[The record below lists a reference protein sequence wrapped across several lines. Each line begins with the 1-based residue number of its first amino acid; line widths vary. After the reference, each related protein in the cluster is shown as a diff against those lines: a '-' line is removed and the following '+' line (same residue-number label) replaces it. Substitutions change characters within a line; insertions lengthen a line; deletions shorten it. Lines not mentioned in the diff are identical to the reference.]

1 VELHLTTTS
10 PVSRL
15 SPVTPATPARA
26 TDLMSGPPIS
36 VGPDATLGTVRQ
48 VLTGHGVQHV
58 LVVEDSVLRGV
69 VSDREVL
76 RALSPYL
83 DTASE
88 QARDLQTLRRPVHQV
103 MDHHPVTVRPEAD
116 LDEVARL
123 FTTHRLTWLP
133 VVEPSGHPLGAI
145 AWHDLLAHLVP
156 SVRPEASVPASRTP
170 AH

>member
-1 VELHLTTTS
+1 MGTTS
-10 PVSRL
+10 G
-15 SPVTPATPARA
+15 TACAA
-26 TDLMSGPPIS
+26 DLMSSPPAT

-48 VLTGHGVQHV
+48 VLAGHGAHHV

-103 MDHHPVTVRPEAD
+103 MDHRPVTVAPETG
-116 LDEVARL
+116 LEEVAQL
-123 FTTHRLTWLP
+123 FASDRTAWLP
-133 VVEPSGHPLGAI
+133 VVTPTGHPLGVI
-145 AWHDLLAHLVP
+145 TWSDLLGHFLP
-156 SVRPEASVPASRTP
+156 SLGAPSAVRSDAPTAAVPASRTP
-170 AH
+170 EA

>member
-1 VELHLTTTS
+1 MELRLTPTATTS
-10 PVSRL
+10 
-15 SPVTPATPARA
+15 AAE
-26 TDLMSGPPIS
+26 LMSGPAVT

-48 VLTGHGVQHV
+48 IFASHGVQHV

-103 MDHHPVTVRPEAD
+103 MDHHPVTVRPEAP
-116 LDEVARL
+116 LDDVLRL
-123 FTTHRLTWLP
+123 FASHRFSWLP
-133 VVEPSGHPLGAI
+133 VVEPTGHPLGVI
-145 AWHDLLAHLVP
+145 TWRDLLGWFVP
-156 SVRPEASVPASRTP
+156 ELRPEAAVPASRSP
-170 AH
+170 RG

>member
-1 VELHLTTTS
+1 MELQLG
-10 PVSRL
+10 
-15 SPVTPATPARA
+15 ATVRA
-26 TDLMSGPPIS
+26 TDLMSGPPIT
-36 VGPDATLGTVRQ
+36 VGLDATLGTVRQ
-48 VLTGHGVQHV
+48 VFVSHGVQHV

-103 MDHHPVTVRPEAD
+103 MDHHPVTVRPDAG

-123 FTTHRLTWLP
+123 FASDRFSWLP
-133 VVEPSGHPLGAI
+133 VVEAGGHPLGVI
-145 AWHDLLAHLVP
+145 TWRDLLGHFM
-156 SVRPEASVPASRTP
+156 PELRTEVGAVPASRTP
-170 AH
+170 GS

>member
-1 VELHLTTTS
+1 MELQLG
-10 PVSRL
+10 
-15 SPVTPATPARA
+15 ATVRA
-26 TDLMSGPPIS
+26 TDLMSGPPIT
-36 VGPDATLGTVRQ
+36 VGLDATLGTVRQ
-48 VLTGHGVQHV
+48 VFVSHGVQHV

-103 MDHHPVTVRPEAD
+103 MDHHPVTVRPDAG

-123 FTTHRLTWLP
+123 FASHRFSWLP
-133 VVEPSGHPLGAI
+133 VVEAGGHPLGVI
-145 AWHDLLAHLVP
+145 TWRDLLGHFM
-156 SVRPEASVPASRTP
+156 PELRTEVGAVPASRTP
-170 AH
+170 AR